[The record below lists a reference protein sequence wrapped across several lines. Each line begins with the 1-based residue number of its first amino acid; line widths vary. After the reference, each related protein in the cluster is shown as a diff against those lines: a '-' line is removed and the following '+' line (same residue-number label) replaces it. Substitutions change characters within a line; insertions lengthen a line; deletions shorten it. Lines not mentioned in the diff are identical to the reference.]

1 MPRKSR
7 LISPTGIYHITLR
20 SVNQHIIFEDSQD
33 YEKFIYILSDC
44 VEKYDIDLYAYC
56 LMNNHIHLLI
66 YSPPET
72 LSSCFQSLGTRFAR
86 WYNNKY
92 LRTGHLFQERFHSQV
107 IDSDN
112 YFLSALVYIHNNPV
126 RANMCKYPS
135 EYRWSSFNAYYGQK
149 NSMLNL
155 TYAYNIAGSKHA
167 LHYYFATADKDAV
180 DAMFSECEQEYTHFV
195 TDETAIAI
203 FKSLTNIS
211 TLSEIDSMNR
221 TDRNSNIRLLKEQH
235 LTCKQVARIMNVSVS
250 TVKRLCKK

>member
-33 YEKFIYILSDC
+33 YQKFIYILSDC
-44 VEKYDIDLYAYC
+44 IEKYDIDLYAYC

-72 LSSCFQSLGTRFAR
+72 LASCFQSLGTRFAR

-92 LRTGHLFQERFHSQV
+92 LRTGHLFQERYHSQV
-107 IDSDN
+107 IDSDT

-149 NSMLNL
+149 EPLLNL
-155 TYAYNIAGSKHA
+155 SYAYDLAGSKDA
-167 LHYYFATADKDAV
+167 LHHYFATADEAV
-180 DAMFSECEQEYTHFV
+180 INDMFIECEPESSRFV

-211 TLSEIDSMNR
+211 TLSEIDSMNK
-221 TDRNSNIRLLKEQH
+221 TDRNSCICVLKEH
-235 LTCKQVARIMNVSVS
+235 RLTCKQISRIMNVSLA
-250 TVKRLCKK
+250 TVKRVCKK